1 MVVYPKFTPPLV
13 EKMKVELCLQDWEQA
28 DDTCNRILQ
37 VDPGSVEAA
46 RFKTLQ
52 LMCRRGHAE
61 EAASQLRRLTQE
73 LERAEPKNAGQFRA
87 NAQVIKIKYLKVE
100 TGVNSNFLKKANG
113 IFLIYI
119 YIFEEM
125 TCAICVCL
133 KTQHSETHIL
143 LTKYEN
149 MISHFKNV
157 FSSCFPAFVAAP
169 LACWRR
175 RLRWLR
181 GRPRWTPPAQPA
193 WRRWAGSLY
202 SGGRS
207 RRRTGEMKAGRE
219 EALNGK

>member
-119 YIFEEM
+119 YIRGNDM
-125 TCAICVCL
+125 RNLCML
-133 KTQHSETHIL
+133 KNTKFGNAHSFNKI
-143 LTKYEN
+143 
-149 MISHFKNV
+149 
-157 FSSCFPAFVAAP
+157 
-169 LACWRR
+169 
-175 RLRWLR
+175 
-181 GRPRWTPPAQPA
+181 
-193 WRRWAGSLY
+193 
-202 SGGRS
+202 
-207 RRRTGEMKAGRE
+207 
-219 EALNGK
+219 